1 MRGYQ
6 IRRSGRIVPGAILIA
21 LGLIFLAGNLWSFD
35 LWEVLG
41 PVVLIALGLVWIVR
55 GPLWL
60 GVVSLAAGGIFLAD
74 TLGANVDMGTYWP
87 VLIVALGVG
96 ILLERN
102 NVGRRRA
109 VPIPDAPEI
118 LTDDEST
125 IDVSATFSG
134 ANRTVTSQSFAGGSV
149 AATFGSVEV
158 DLRQAKLRENG
169 ADLQVSATF
178 GGVTLHVPR
187 DWVIHQNGSSVLSG
201 VDDVRS
207 NHPKEGPVL
216 RLRTSSTLG
225 SVTIE
230 D

>member
-6 IRRSGRIVPGAILIA
+6 IRRSGRILPGAILIA
-21 LGLIFLAGNLWSFD
+21 LGLVFLAGNLWSFD
-35 LWEVLG
+35 LWDTLW
-41 PVVLIALGLVWIVR
+41 PLVLIALGLLWIVR

-60 GVVSLAAGGIFLAD
+60 GIVSLVAGGIFLAD
-74 TLGANVDMGTYWP
+74 SLGARVDMGTYWP
-87 VLIVALGVG
+87 LLIIGLGVG
-96 ILLERN
+96 VLLERTKGG
-102 NVGRRRA
+102 GRRA
-109 VPIPDAPEI
+109 SPMPGNAEV

-134 ANRTVTSQSFAGGSV
+134 TSRTVTSQSFVGGSV
-149 AATFGSVEV
+149 AATFGSVEI
-158 DLRQAKLRENG
+158 DLRQARLHENG

-187 DWVIHQNGSSVLSG
+187 DWVINQNGSSVLSG
-201 VDDVRS
+201 VEDVRS
-207 NHPKEGPVL
+207 NHPTEGPVL

>member
-6 IRRSGRIVPGAILIA
+6 IRRSGRILPGAILIA
-21 LGLIFLAGNLWSFD
+21 LGLVFLAGNLWSFD
-35 LWEVLG
+35 LWETLW
-41 PVVLIALGLVWIVR
+41 PLVLIALGLVWVVR

-60 GVVSLAAGGIFLAD
+60 GMVSLVAGGIFLAD
-74 TLGANVDMGTYWP
+74 ALGARVDMGTYWP
-87 VLIVALGVG
+87 LLIVALGVG

-102 NVGRRRA
+102 NVRGRRA
-109 VPIPDAPEI
+109 SPMPDNVEI

-125 IDVSATFSG
+125 IDVTATFSG
-134 ANRTVTSQSFAGGSV
+134 SNRTVSSQSFVGGTV
-149 AATFGSVEV
+149 TATFGSVEI
-158 DLRQAKLRENG
+158 DFRQAKLHENG

-187 DWVIHQNGSSVLSG
+187 DWVIHQNGSAVLAG
-201 VDDVRS
+201 VEDVRS
-207 NHPKEGPVL
+207 SHPTDGPVL
-216 RLRTSSTLG
+216 RLRTSTTLG

>member
-6 IRRSGRIVPGAILIA
+6 VKRSGRILPGAILIA

-35 LWEVLG
+35 LWETLWPLVL
-41 PVVLIALGLVWIVR
+41 VALGLVWVVR

-60 GVVSLAAGGIFLAD
+60 GIVSIVVGGIFFAD
-74 TLGANVDMGTYWP
+74 ALGADVDMGTYWP
-87 VLIVALGVG
+87 LVLVALGVG

-109 VPIPDAPEI
+109 SPVPDGPEV

-134 ANRTVTSQSFAGGSV
+134 TNRTVLSQAFRGGTVSV
-149 AATFGSVEV
+149 TFGSVEI
-158 DLRQAKLRENG
+158 DMRQARLHEDG

-178 GGVTLHVPR
+178 GGVTLHVPK
-187 DWVIHQNGSSVLSG
+187 DWVLQQDGSSVLS
-201 VDDVRS
+201 DIEDVRS
-207 NHPKEGPVL
+207 NHPTEGPVL
-216 RLRTSSTLG
+216 RLRTSTTLG
-225 SVTIE
+225 NVTIE

>member
-6 IRRSGRIVPGAILIA
+6 VRRSGRILPGAILIA

-35 LWEVLG
+35 LWETLW
-41 PVVLIALGLVWIVR
+41 PLVLIALGLLWIVR

-74 TLGANVDMGTYWP
+74 ALGADVDMGTYWP
-87 VLIVALGVG
+87 LLIVALGVG

-102 NVGRRRA
+102 NVRGRRA
-109 VPIPDAPEI
+109 SPMPDNAEI
-118 LTDDEST
+118 LTDDDST

-134 ANRTVTSQSFAGGSV
+134 TNRTVTAQAFVGGSV

-158 DLRQAKLRENG
+158 DLRQAKLHENG

-187 DWVIHQNGSSVLSG
+187 DWVIHQNGSSVLSD
-201 VDDVRS
+201 VEDVRS
-207 NHPKEGPVL
+207 NHPAEGPVL
-216 RLRTSSTLG
+216 RLRTSTTLG

>member
-6 IRRSGRIVPGAILIA
+6 IRRSGRILPGAILIA
-21 LGLIFLAGNLWSFD
+21 LGLVFLAGNLWSFD
-35 LWEVLG
+35 IWDSLWPLVL
-41 PVVLIALGLVWIVR
+41 VALGLVWVVR

-60 GVVSLAAGGIFLAD
+60 GMVMLVLGGIFLAD
-74 TLGANVDMGTYWP
+74 SLGANVKIGTYWP
-87 VLIVALGVG
+87 LLIVALGVG

-109 VPIPDAPEI
+109 PAMPDNAEI

-125 IDVSATFSG
+125 IDVTATFSG
-134 ANRTVTSQSFAGGSV
+134 SNRTVTSQSFVGGSV

-158 DLRQAKLRENG
+158 DFRQAKLHENG

-187 DWVIHQNGSSVLSG
+187 DWVIHQNGSSVLSD
-201 VDDVRS
+201 VEDVRS
-207 NHPKEGPVL
+207 NHPTEGPVL
-216 RLRTSSTLG
+216 RLRTSTTLG
-225 SVTIE
+225 NVTIE

>member
-6 IRRSGRIVPGAILIA
+6 VKRSGRIVPGAILIA
-21 LGLIFLAGNLWSFD
+21 LGLVFLAGNLWSFD
-35 LWEVLG
+35 LWETLW
-41 PVVLIALGLVWIVR
+41 PLVLIALGLVWVVR

-60 GVVSLAAGGIFLAD
+60 GIVSIVVGGIFLAD
-74 TLGANVDMGTYWP
+74 ALGADVDMGTYWP
-87 VLIVALGVG
+87 LVLIALGVG

-109 VPIPDAPEI
+109 APIPDGPEI

-134 ANRTVTSQSFAGGSV
+134 TNRTVLSQAFRGGTVSV
-149 AATFGSVEV
+149 TFGSVEI
-158 DLRQAKLRENG
+158 DMRQAKLHENG

-187 DWVIHQNGSSVLSG
+187 DWVLHQDGSSVLSD
-201 VDDVRS
+201 VEDVRS
-207 NHPKEGPVL
+207 NHPTEGPVL
-216 RLRTSSTLG
+216 RLRTSTTLG
-225 SVTIE
+225 NVTIE

>member
-6 IRRSGRIVPGAILIA
+6 IRRSGRILPGAILIA

-35 LWEVLG
+35 LWETLW
-41 PVVLIALGLVWIVR
+41 PLVLIALGLVWIVR

-60 GVVSLAAGGIFLAD
+60 GMVSLAAGGIFLAD
-74 TLGANVDMGTYWP
+74 ALGARVDMGTYWP
-87 VLIVALGVG
+87 LLIVALGVG

-109 VPIPDAPEI
+109 TSMPDNAEI

-125 IDVSATFSG
+125 IDVSATFSS
-134 ANRTVTSQSFAGGSV
+134 ANRTVTSQAFVGGSV

-158 DLRQAKLRENG
+158 DLRQAKLHENG

-187 DWVIHQNGSSVLSG
+187 DWVIHQNGSAVLAG
-201 VDDVRS
+201 VEDVRS
-207 NHPKEGPVL
+207 SHPTEGPVL

>member
-6 IRRSGRIVPGAILIA
+6 IRRSGRILPGAILIA
-21 LGLIFLAGNLWSFD
+21 LGLVFLAGNLWSFD
-35 LWEVLG
+35 LWETLW
-41 PVVLIALGLVWIVR
+41 PLVLIALGLVWIVR

-60 GVVSLAAGGIFLAD
+60 GIVSLVAGGIFLAD
-74 TLGANVDMGTYWP
+74 ALGADVDMGTYWP
-87 VLIVALGVG
+87 LLIVALGVG

-102 NVGRRRA
+102 NVGGRRA
-109 VPIPDAPEI
+109 STVPGNAEI

-134 ANRTVTSQSFAGGSV
+134 TNRTVTSQSFVGGSV
-149 AATFGSVEV
+149 AATFGSAEI
-158 DLRQAKLRENG
+158 DLRQARLHENG

-187 DWVIHQNGSSVLSG
+187 DWVIHQNGSSVLSD
-201 VDDVRS
+201 VEDVRS
-207 NHPKEGPVL
+207 NHPTEGPVL
-216 RLRTSSTLG
+216 RLRTSTTLG
-225 SVTIE
+225 NVTIE

>member
-21 LGLIFLAGNLWSFD
+21 LGLVFLAGNLWSFD
-35 LWEVLG
+35 LWDTLW
-41 PVVLIALGLVWIVR
+41 PLVLIALGLLWIVR

-60 GVVSLAAGGIFLAD
+60 GVVSLVAGGIFLAD
-74 TLGANVDMGTYWP
+74 SLGADVDMGTYWP
-87 VLIVALGVG
+87 LLIVALGIG

-109 VPIPDAPEI
+109 IPTPGGPEV

-125 IDVSATFSG
+125 VDVSATFSS
-134 ANRTVTSQSFAGGSV
+134 ANRTVTSQSFVGGSV
-149 AATFGSVEV
+149 AATFGSAEI
-158 DLRQAKLRENG
+158 DLRQARLHENG

-187 DWVIHQNGSSVLSG
+187 DWVISQNGSAILAG

-207 NHPKEGPVL
+207 NHPTEGPVL

>member
-6 IRRSGRIVPGAILIA
+6 FRRSGRILPGAILIA
-21 LGLIFLAGNLWSFD
+21 LGLIFLAGELWSFD
-35 LWEVLG
+35 LWETLW
-41 PVVLIALGLVWIVR
+41 PLVLIALGLVWIVR

-60 GVVSLAAGGIFLAD
+60 GMVILVAGGIFLAD
-74 TLGANVDMGTYWP
+74 ALGARVDMGTYWP
-87 VLIVALGVG
+87 LLIIALGVG

-102 NVGRRRA
+102 NVRGRHA
-109 VPIPDAPEI
+109 SSMPDNVEI

-134 ANRTVTSQSFAGGSV
+134 MNRTVSSQSFLGGSV
-149 AATFGSVEV
+149 VATFGSAEI
-158 DLRQAKLRENG
+158 DLRQARLHENG

-187 DWVIHQNGSSVLSG
+187 DWVIHQNGSSVLAG
-201 VDDVRS
+201 VEDVRS
-207 NHPKEGPVL
+207 SHPTEGPVL
-216 RLRTSSTLG
+216 RLRTSTTLG